1 MKKLLVLGL
10 AFLVFGLG
18 RTVWAQM
25 VSGNLAVTVQDDSGT
40 PVPKAN
46 IRLVYP
52 ATGFAWSGTTNNQ
65 GEFLFSDLPPG
76 TYNITVTA
84 AGFAKYEKTG
94 FPVQLSR
101 TNTATFIL
109 FAPTEKVTSVT
120 RVAPPPLDMT
130 TPYIE
135 GTFEARETANV
146 PTATVG
152 LGVVNLSLLLPGV
165 ASAGGV
171 GSGTGPAVGGQRP
184 TNNYFTIEGVD
195 NNSKSATGPVVKV
208 PNDAVAEFTVLQNV
222 YSPEFGHSD
231 GGQFLQTIVTGT
243 SKYHGKAYAYSE
255 NRNLD
260 AIDQQAVVNNIEPR
274 RPRYDSNR
282 LGGQMGGPVPFFLK
296 GKLFFFANGEY
307 DPLGQSSFVAG
318 GLCAPTSAGY
328 AELAALPAGA
338 NPNPVTGGTISV
350 NPTNLSYLQ
359 TYLTAAPTTTSG
371 MCPLTAAPP
380 GLTAANPTNAD
391 VICTGGATPM
401 LPNPSQPIPHYACPP
416 GATPT
421 FIDVGLLSVAA
432 PNYTNSYYL
441 ASGVDYNR
449 SKNDQYRIRYIY
461 NRSSTI
467 DTAAE
472 LPAFYLLTPL
482 RNQLVSVSYYHTFR
496 PDLSNELRLGYSR
509 FSDVVPS
516 GNFAFTGLD
525 QFPNLVFSDINAQ
538 LGPDPLSPRF
548 AIENDYQASENV
560 NWWHKKHNVRAGVEL
575 RRYIA
580 PTGLTQHARGDYEYS
595 SLGTYLYDINPD
607 ILAER
612 SAGRET
618 YYGDLVD
625 TGLYVNDTWR
635 IKPSLSI
642 NYGMRYEYA
651 TVPFG
656 ERLQSLNSA
665 ANVLGL
671 INWSEPR
678 APKNEFMPR
687 AGFAW
692 SPNQDRTWVIR
703 GGIVMNYDALYDNL
717 GLNTVANGGVPQLG
731 STISRDQATE
741 AAIGV
746 ANSTGIINNFLLN
759 GGILP
764 TAVGFNTFGA
774 CPPPVGCGTTGTGAT
789 ALADQ
794 QAATTGQIPVNIN
807 NPVAI
812 SYTLGVQ
819 HLFKKIYIVDVH
831 FLGTHGYHL
840 PVPINLNRQ
849 TPLTSTAFLPTYLT
863 APTAATLATLSNTLT
878 SLQTATPLASYV
890 PGYVAGCA
898 IVSGQKTDGLLP
910 NSKGQLAPAPC
921 FTSNITSYQS
931 EGDSVYRG
939 VAAQVT
945 RRFEHGLQLNVSYTY
960 SHTNDDTS
968 SAYPNSVINP
978 ARPQDDQNLAG
989 DWGNSA
995 LDHRHRFTV
1004 QAYYEPPYF
1013 KSGSRIRQALLGNWF
1028 FVPVYTFQS
1037 GGWANLQS
1045 FVDGNLNGDSVGDRV
1060 LVNPSGVAGTASGVT
1075 PTCLAN
1081 GTVIVGIGLAGGK
1094 GYTCEPT
1101 CTQPN
1106 TACTIAYTATN
1117 STARYIQAQPGALES
1132 SNGLNV
1138 AGRNTL
1144 QMRRINNLD
1153 LTAGKKIAITERFRV
1168 ELEAQLL
1175 NALNHPQYIAGSI
1188 NQVNN
1193 VVYTST
1199 SAANY
1204 VNPAS
1209 ANFGNPAIAFSSNPR
1224 VIQVA
1229 AKFVF

>member
-1 MKKLLVLGL
+1 
-10 AFLVFGLG
+10 
-18 RTVWAQM
+18 
-25 VSGNLAVTVQDDSGT
+25 
-40 PVPKAN
+40 
-46 IRLVYP
+46 
-52 ATGFAWSGTTNNQ
+52 
-65 GEFLFSDLPPG
+65 
-76 TYNITVTA
+76 
-84 AGFAKYEKTG
+84 GFAKYEKTD

-101 TNTATFIL
+101 TNSAVFIL

-120 RVAPPPLDMT
+120 RVAPPPLDLT
-130 TPYIE
+130 TPQIE
-135 GTFEARETANV
+135 GTFDTKETTNVPTVTAGVPTVTASVSTATANV
-146 PTATVG
+146 LTATVG
-152 LGVVNLSLLLPGV
+152 LGVVNLALLQPGV
-165 ASAGGV
+165 TSSGGV

-184 TNNYFTIEGVD
+184 TNNNFTIEGVD
-195 NNSKSATGPVVKV
+195 NNSKSATGPVAKV
-208 PNDAVAEFTVLQNV
+208 PNDAVAEFTALQNV
-222 YSPEFGHSD
+222 YSAEYGYSN
-231 GGQFLQTIVTGT
+231 GGQFNQTIVTGT

-255 NRNLD
+255 NRYLD
-260 AIDQQAVVNNIEPR
+260 ATDQQAVVNGIQPQ

-282 LGGQMGGPVPFFLK
+282 FGGQIGGPVPFFLK
-296 GKLFFFANGEY
+296 GRLFFFANGEY

-328 AELAALPAGA
+328 AQLAALPAGA
-338 NPNPVTGGTISV
+338 NPSGTGGTISV
-350 NPTNLSYLQ
+350 NPTNLKYLQ
-359 TYLTAAPTTTSG
+359 AYLTAAPTPTSG

-380 GLTAANPTNAD
+380 GLSAANPTNAD
-391 VICTGGATPM
+391 VICTGGAIPT
-401 LPNPSQPIPHYACPP
+401 LPNPSQPIPHYACPS
-416 GATPT
+416 GSTPT
-421 FIDVGLLSVAA
+421 YIDVGLLSVTA
-432 PNYTNSYYL
+432 PNYTNSYYF

-467 DTAAE
+467 GTAAE

-482 RNQLVSVSYYHTFR
+482 RDQLISVSYYHTFR

-509 FSDVVPS
+509 LSDRVPS

-525 QFPNLVFSDINAQ
+525 QFPNFVFADINAQ
-538 LGPDPLSPRF
+538 LGPDPQSPRF

-560 NWWHKKHNVRAGVEL
+560 NWWHKKHNIRAGVEL

-580 PTGLTQHARGDYEYS
+580 PTGLTQNSRGNYQYS

-612 SAGRET
+612 SAGTET
-618 YYGDLVD
+618 YYGDLVS

-635 IKPSLSI
+635 IKPWLSI

-656 ERLQSLNSA
+656 ERMQSLNSA
-665 ANVLGL
+665 ASVLGL
-671 INWSEPR
+671 ISWSEPR

-692 SPNQDRTWVIR
+692 SPDQNRTWVIR

-746 ANSTGIINNFLLN
+746 PNGIINSFLLN
-759 GGILP
+759 GAILP

-789 ALADQ
+789 ALANQ

-807 NPVAI
+807 NAVAI

-819 HLFKKIYIVDVH
+819 HLIKKNYIVDVH

-849 TPLTSTAFLPTYLT
+849 SPLSSTAYLPTYLT
-863 APTAATLATLSNTLT
+863 APAVGTLASLSNTLT

-890 PGYVAGCA
+890 PAYVAGCA
-898 IVSGQKTDGLLP
+898 IVSGQTTDGLLP
-910 NSKGQLAPAPC
+910 NSMGQLAPAPC
-921 FTSNITSYQS
+921 FANSGVTSYQS
-931 EGDSVYRG
+931 EGDSIYGG

-960 SHTNDDTS
+960 SHTKDDTS

-978 ARPQDDQNLAG
+978 VQPQNGQNLAA

-995 LDHRHRFTV
+995 LDHRNRFTV
-1004 QAYYEPPYF
+1004 LAYYEPPYF
-1013 KSGSRIRQALLGNWF
+1013 KSGSRLRQTLLGNWF

-1037 GGWANLQS
+1037 GGWADLQS
-1045 FVDGNLNGDSVGDRV
+1045 FMDGNLDGSSASDRV

-1075 PTCLAN
+1075 PTCLAA
-1081 GTVIVGIGLAGGK
+1081 GTVIVGTGLAGGSQ
-1094 GYTCEPT
+1094 YSCEPT
-1101 CTQPN
+1101 CTQPH
-1106 TACTIAYTATN
+1106 TACTIAYTAVN
-1117 STARYIQAQPGALES
+1117 STAQYIQAQPGALEPN
-1132 SNGLNV
+1132 NGLNV
-1138 AGRNTL
+1138 ARRNTL

-1175 NALNHPQYIAGSI
+1175 NALNHPQYLAGSI

-1199 SAANY
+1199 SASNY

-1209 ANFGNPAIAFSSNPR
+1209 TNFNNPAIAFSSNPR

>member
-1 MKKLLVLGL
+1 MKKLLLLGL
-10 AFLVFGLG
+10 AFLVLGLG
-18 RTVWAQM
+18 RALWAQT
-25 VSGNLAVTVQDDSGT
+25 VSGNLAVTIQDDSGT

-46 IRLVYP
+46 VRLVYP
-52 ATGFAWSGTTNNQ
+52 ATGFAWSGTANNQ
-65 GEFLFSDLPPG
+65 GEILFSDLPTG
-76 TYNITVTA
+76 AYNITVTA
-84 AGFAKYEKTG
+84 AGFAKYEKTD

-101 TNTATFIL
+101 TNAATFIL
-109 FAPTEKVTSVT
+109 FAPTEKVTSVV
-120 RVAPPPLDMT
+120 RVAPPPLDLT
-130 TPYIE
+130 TPQI
-135 GTFEARETANV
+135 GFTFESKETANV

-152 LGVVNLSLLLPGV
+152 LGVVNLGLLQPGV
-165 ASAGGV
+165 GSGGGV

-184 TNNYFTIEGVD
+184 TNNNFTIEGVD

-208 PNDAVAEFTVLQNV
+208 PNDAVAEFTSLQNV
-222 YSPEFGHSD
+222 FSPEFGHSN

-243 SKYHGKAYAYSE
+243 NKYHGEAYVYNE
-255 NRNLD
+255 NRNYD
-260 AIDQQAVVNNIEPR
+260 ATNQQAVVSGIEPAK
-274 RPRYDSNR
+274 PRYDNNR
-282 LGGQMGGPVPFFLK
+282 FGGQVGGPVPFFK
-296 GKLFFFANGEY
+296 DKLFFFANGEY
-307 DPLGQSSFVAG
+307 NPLGQSSIIAG

-328 AELAALPAGA
+328 AELEALPAGA
-338 NPNPVTGGTISV
+338 NPSGMAGTISV

-359 TYLTAAPTTTSG
+359 TYLTAAPTSTSG
-371 MCPLTAAPP
+371 MCPLTAPPP
-380 GLTAANPTNAD
+380 GLAAANPTNAD
-391 VICTGGATPM
+391 VICTGGAVPT
-401 LPNPSQPIPHYACPP
+401 LPNPAQPIPHYACPP
-416 GATPT
+416 GDTPT
-421 FIDVGLLSVAA
+421 FIDVGVLSVAA

-441 ASGVDYNR
+441 TTGVDYNR
-449 SKNDQYRIRYIY
+449 SKSDQYRVRYIY

-482 RNQLVSVSYYHTFR
+482 RDHLAAVSYYHTFR
-496 PDLSNELRLGYSR
+496 PDLSNELRLSYSR

-525 QFPNLVFSDINAQ
+525 QFPNLVFADINAQ
-538 LGPDPLSPRF
+538 LGPDPQSPRF

-580 PTGLTQHARGDYEYS
+580 PTGLTQNARGNYQYS

-607 ILAER
+607 ILAAR
-612 SAGRET
+612 SSGTET

-635 IKPSLSI
+635 LKPWLSI
-642 NYGMRYEYA
+642 SYGIRYEYA

-665 ANVLGL
+665 ASVLGL
-671 INWSEPR
+671 ISWSEPR

-692 SPNQDRTWVIR
+692 SPGQNRTWVIR

-717 GLNTVANGGVPQLG
+717 GLNTVATGGVPQLG
-731 STISRDQATE
+731 STINRDQATE

-746 ANSTGIINNFLLN
+746 PNGIINNFLLN

-794 QAATTGQIPVNIN
+794 QAATTGQIPININ

-812 SYTLGVQ
+812 SYTGGVQ
-819 HLFKKIYIVDVH
+819 HLFKKNYIVDVH

-849 TPLTSTAFLPTYLT
+849 AATSATAFLPTYLT
-863 APTAATLATLSNTLT
+863 APSAGTLATLSNTVS
-878 SLQTATPLASYV
+878 SLLTATPLNSYV
-890 PGYVAGCA
+890 PAYVAGCA

-910 NSKGQLAPAPC
+910 NSMGQLAPAPC
-921 FTSNITSYQS
+921 FTSNVTSYQA
-931 EGDSVYRG
+931 EGDSIYRG

-945 RRFEHGLQLNVSYTY
+945 RRFDHGLQLNASYTY
-960 SHTNDDTS
+960 SNTYDDTS
-968 SAYPNSVINP
+968 SAFPNSVINP
-978 ARPQDDQNLAG
+978 TRPQNDQNLRA

-995 LDHRHRFTV
+995 LDHRNRFTLV
-1004 QAYYEPPYF
+1004 AYYEPPYF
-1013 KSGSRIRQALLGNWF
+1013 KSGSRLRQTLLGNWF
-1028 FVPVYTFQS
+1028 FVPVYTYQT
-1037 GGWANLQS
+1037 GGWADLQS
-1045 FVDGNLNGDSVGDRV
+1045 FIDGNLNGDTAGDRV
-1060 LVNPSGVAGTASGVT
+1060 LLNPSGVAGTASAVT
-1075 PTCLAN
+1075 PTCLIA
-1081 GTVIVGIGLAGGK
+1081 GTVIVGTGLAAGK
-1094 GYTCEPT
+1094 VVS
-1101 CTQPN
+1101 CTPSN
-1106 TACTIAYTATN
+1106 TLAYTAIT
-1117 STARYIQAQPGALES
+1117 SSAQYVQAQRGALQPN
-1132 SNGLNV
+1132 NGLLV
-1138 AGRNTL
+1138 AKRNTL
-1144 QMRRINNLD
+1144 QMPAINNLD
-1153 LTAGKKIAITERFRV
+1153 LTAGKKIVITERFKL

-1199 SAANY
+1199 SASNY

-1209 ANFGNPAIAFSSNPR
+1209 TNFNNPTIAFSSNPR
-1224 VIQVA
+1224 VIQIA